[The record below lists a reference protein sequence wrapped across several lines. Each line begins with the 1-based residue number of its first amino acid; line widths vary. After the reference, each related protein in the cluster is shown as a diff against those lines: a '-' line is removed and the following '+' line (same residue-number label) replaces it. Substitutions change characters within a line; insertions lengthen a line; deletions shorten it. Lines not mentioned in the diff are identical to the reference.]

1 MPTVTRS
8 STVPTEVA
16 EIYLVPHDDL
26 VVEAPGPDGA
36 FDLVD
41 GPFSL
46 WHRTV
51 TCVDAAPG
59 TVTVT
64 ESVSFK
70 IAAPFWGV
78 LFVPAVRRLVTKR
91 HRAIA
96 AGLPHA
102 VDRMPMWLPPDRLD
116 ARSTSV
122 LSTLVSLALIV
133 GYLGTVI
140 TQTITF
146 SAQEFGASAGEQ
158 SQVLASVRIGVLL
171 SLAIVVLADRRG
183 RRRLLLASVYLAVI
197 TCALGA
203 ASTSMST
210 LAAAQ
215 TLSRAFSTSALVL
228 LAVVGAEEMPAG
240 NRAFA
245 VSVMTLTAGLGAG
258 ICVWFLP
265 LADTGPGGWRWLYV
279 IPLVSLPLIW
289 RSAPHLPET
298 KRFVES
304 VKRKSAKLSGHGK
317 RLLLL
322 CTALFAI
329 AVFAAPASQLQNN
342 FLRTEQGFSAARISL
357 FTLVTS
363 TPAGIG
369 IVVGGHL
376 ADAKGRRLVGA
387 IGVVGGSLGL
397 LAAFLSHGWLLWV
410 LSLGGTIVGAMAVP
424 ALAVYG
430 PELFPTSLRGKAN
443 GILQTA
449 AVAGSSFGLL
459 IVGWLN
465 DRWGSLGPAMA
476 VVVVGPFL
484 VGGLL
489 LVAYPETAHRELE
502 DLNPEDGSATP
513 MLDQSLP

>member
-16 EIYLVPHDDL
+16 ATYLVPREDL
-26 VVEAPGPDGA
+26 VVEDRGPDGT
-36 FDLVD
+36 FGLVD
-41 GPFSL
+41 GPFAR

-59 TVTVT
+59 TVTIT
-64 ESVSFK
+64 ESVTFK

-140 TQTITF
+140 TQSITF
-146 SAQEFGASAGEQ
+146 SAEEFGANAGDQ
-158 SQVLASVRIGVLL
+158 SEVLASIRIGVLL
-171 SLAIVVLADRRG
+171 SLAIVVLADRKG
-183 RRRLLLASVYLAVI
+183 RRRLLLGSVYLAVI

-203 ASTSMST
+203 LSTSMFT

-228 LAVVGAEEMPAG
+228 LAVVAAEEMPAG

-279 IPLVSLPLIW
+279 IPLVSLPLVW
-289 RSAPHLPET
+289 QSARHLPET
-298 KRFVES
+298 KRFVRS
-304 VKRKSAKLSGHGK
+304 VSRTSAKLTGHGK
-317 RLLLL
+317 RLVML
-322 CTALFAI
+322 CAALFAI
-329 AVFAAPASQLQNN
+329 AVFSAPASQLQNN

-357 FTLVTS
+357 FTLLTS

-376 ADAKGRRLVGA
+376 ADAKGRRIVGA
-387 IGVVGGSLGL
+387 IGVVGGALAL
-397 LAAFLSHGWLLWV
+397 LAAFLSHGWPLWA
-410 LSLGGTIVGAMAVP
+410 LSLGGTVIGAAAVP
-424 ALAVYG
+424 ALGVYG

-449 AVAGSSFGLL
+449 AVAGSSLGLL
-459 IVGWLN
+459 VVGWLT
-465 DRWGSLGPAMA
+465 DRWGRLGPAMA
-476 VVVVGPFL
+476 VVVVGPLL
-484 VGGLL
+484 VGVLL

-502 DLNPEDGSATP
+502 ELNPEDGSAQSTV
-513 MLDQSLP
+513 DQPLP